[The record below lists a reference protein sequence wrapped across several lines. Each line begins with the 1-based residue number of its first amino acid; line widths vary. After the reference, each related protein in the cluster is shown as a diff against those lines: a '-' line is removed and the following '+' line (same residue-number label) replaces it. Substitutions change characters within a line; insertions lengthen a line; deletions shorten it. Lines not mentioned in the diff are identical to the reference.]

1 MPATHATLYRQSGPN
16 IYRRVTLSDSLFCT
30 AFDSTYCS
38 YCKNKVYT
46 WCDRSFLCSRG
57 CPSSSRRSWCRFCCS
72 FDGCFSCHWL
82 FGRHSEKECKKT
94 SLKSSYILQLSI
106 CKHHRGALGDLKKET
121 ISLVKIKILTNLLSR
136 TLTCS
141 CKLN

>member
-1 MPATHATLYRQSGPN
+1 MQPCIVKVAPIFIDVYPTLYFVQHLTVRTVR
-16 IYRRVTLSDSLFCT
+16 IV
-30 AFDSTYCS
+30 
-38 YCKNKVYT
+38 KNKVYT

-141 CKLN
+141 CELN

>member
-1 MPATHATLYRQSGPN
+1 MQPCIVKVAQIFIDMYPALYFVQHLTVRTVR
-16 IYRRVTLSDSLFCT
+16 IV
-30 AFDSTYCS
+30 
-38 YCKNKVYT
+38 KNKVYT

>member
-1 MPATHATLYRQSGPN
+1 MQPCIVKVAPIFIDVYPTLYFVQHLTVR
-16 IYRRVTLSDSLFCT
+16 
-30 AFDSTYCS
+30 
-38 YCKNKVYT
+38 KNKVYT